1 MILVLLLNRSG
12 ACMAASAVAVSEGPV
27 AAEPQKSELPD
38 RMPAARWQQPGL
50 TVEVE
55 LAVDPS
61 VGAQPFAALA
71 HYAIGVV
78 AVPVMLVQPQV
89 AAGLPVYLLVAAPWQ
104 ALFNARVDTLA
115 QALVA
120 EPLPDAVVAA
130 LRMQWRAPPSRALG
144 IRMRLAGYG
153 LMAKSGRKL
162 EAFDAAEDLCLVAEG
177 RLEVSRDGVPAMA
190 EDLSI
195 GPRSTT
201 RDAPPP
207 LCAPMSRWTAD
218 GGLMLRQATRE
229 VAEVLAALIVDR
241 AERLL

>member
-1 MILVLLLNRSG
+1 
-12 ACMAASAVAVSEGPV
+12 MAVSAEAVSEPPV
-27 AAEPQKSELPD
+27 AAEPQKSESPD
-38 RMPAARWQQPGL
+38 RVPAARWKQPGL

-61 VGAQPFAALA
+61 VGAEQFAALA

-78 AVPVMLVQPQV
+78 AVPVTLVQPQV
-89 AAGLPVYLLVAAPWQ
+89 AVGLPFYLLVAAPWQ
-104 ALFNARVDTLA
+104 ALFNARVSTLA

-130 LRMQWRAPPSRALG
+130 LRAQWRASPSPELG
-144 IRMRLAGYG
+144 IRVRLAGYG
-153 LMAKSGRKL
+153 LRAKSGRKL
-162 EAFDAAEDLCLVAEG
+162 EAFDPAEDLCLVVDG

-195 GPRSTT
+195 GPGSTT

-207 LCAPMSRWTAD
+207 LCAPMSRWTAE

-229 VAEVLAALIVDR
+229 VAEVLAALTVDR
-241 AERLL
+241 AERLP